1 MISLS
6 STLAGAGS
14 LIRPQ
19 FITHLVVA
27 LVAGLLFGALAWFF
41 QAARLGADLSD
52 SRMEVAQLKGQATA
66 DQLAGEIR
74 ARKLKEHFD
83 ETAERAASLARDRER
98 ADAQR
103 LAALRAERDG
113 LRLERDQALASF
125 AQATPEAQLEYVTTL
140 DAVFGECSAEYEAMA
155 GKAAGHASDAQE
167 LWDRWPEYKVTE
179 P

>member
-6 STLAGAGS
+6 SALAGAGG

-27 LVAGLLFGALAWFF
+27 LVAGLLLGALAWFF

-52 SRMEVAQLKGQATA
+52 SQIEVAQLKEQAKA
-66 DQLAGEIR
+66 DQLAGERR
-74 ARKLKEHFD
+74 ARQLEAHFNEKAD
-83 ETAERAASLARDRER
+83 QAATAARDRER
-98 ADAQR
+98 ADARR
-103 LAALRAERDG
+103 LDAVRAERDR
-113 LRLERDQALASF
+113 LRLERDEALTRF
-125 AQATPEAQLEYVTTL
+125 AQAPPEAQLEYVTAL
-140 DAVFGECSAEYEAMA
+140 DAVFGECTAEYEAMA

-167 LWDRWPEYKVTE
+167 LWDRWPEYKVTG